1 LHFEFFLGRFLK
13 FIKRLK
19 QKIMSKEYF
28 IGYDIGGSSVKAVL
42 VDPVRN
48 GVSNGASKKIIK
60 SSVEDLSDN
69 LEKLLLLVVKMKSDL
84 AGGIPIDKIGG
95 VGVGLAGCLDSQRAN
110 MLRSFNIKYLDSQPI
125 KKLLEEKLK
134 PYPIRI
140 EHDVNCFLLAEKEI
154 GLAKNFKNVFY
165 LTLGTGIGGAYM
177 IDGKI
182 ISGSHGAA
190 GEAGHMI
197 IKIKNPRPRPGSA
210 EGGQKSPASPSEAGR
225 AKIKINEAEDL
236 ENLASNKLIKKILG
250 IGSIEAEK
258 RARAG
263 DRNVQQVFA
272 QLGRNLGFGIANII
286 NIFDP
291 EAVILSGGIA
301 HAKEFILP
309 TIKEGIAKYVISPAA
324 KETKILFSELG
335 REGGALGAAL
345 LFAK

>member
-1 LHFEFFLGRFLK
+1 
-13 FIKRLK
+13 
-19 QKIMSKEYF
+19 M
-28 IGYDIGGSSVKAVL
+28 KAVL
-42 VDPVRN
+42 VDSVKE

-60 SSVEDLSDN
+60 SLVEDLPDN
-69 LEKLLLLVVKMKSDL
+69 LGDLLLLVVKMKSDL
-84 AGGIPIDKIGG
+84 AGEISAEQIGG

-110 MLRSFNIKYLDSQPI
+110 MLRSFNIKYLDNQPI

-134 PYPIRI
+134 PFSIKI

-154 GLAKNFKNVFY
+154 GLAKDFKNVFY

-197 IKIKNPRPRPGSA
+197 IKIKN
-210 EGGQKSPASPSEAGR
+210 QKS
-225 AKIKINEAEDL
+225 KIKINEAEDL

-258 RARAG
+258 RARTG
-263 DRNVQQVFA
+263 DKKVQEVFA
-272 QLGRNLGFGIANII
+272 QLGRNLGIGLANLI
-286 NIFDP
+286 NVFDP
-291 EAVILSGGIA
+291 EAIILSGGIA
-301 HAKEFILP
+301 DAKEFILP
-309 TIKEGIAKYVISPAA
+309 GIKEGIKKFVISPAA
-324 KETKILFSELG
+324 KETEILFSELG